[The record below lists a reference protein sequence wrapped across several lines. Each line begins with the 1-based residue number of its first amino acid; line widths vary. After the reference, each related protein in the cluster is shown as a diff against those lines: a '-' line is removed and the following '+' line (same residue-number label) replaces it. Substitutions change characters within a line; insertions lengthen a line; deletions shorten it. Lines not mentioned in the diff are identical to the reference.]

1 MKGVLVVE
9 AMAGDAIGPPGA
21 WNGLSAL
28 SFVRPARL
36 YSGLKRTL
44 PTHRTDDRTQVPRP
58 TPQRQPIHLV
68 RVSWPFFVSHPRSGP
83 FEHDF
88 PPQRCQDGGR
98 CALSGRKQTHLPH
111 DSTTVSPANATNPTQ
126 PDAPEAAGSAEATV
140 TFDDLGLAAP
150 IAQVLAKR
158 KYTTP
163 TPIQALAIP
172 AILEGRDV
180 FGCAQTGTGKTA
192 AFALPILHDLHEA
205 GHPDKNNRGK
215 RGRAP
220 RALVLCPTRELAV
233 QIFDAF
239 VAYGR
244 NLPLRHTAIYGG
256 VGQYRQEKALHG
268 GVDVLIATPGRLMD
282 LHQQGLVDLGS
293 IEVLV
298 LDEADRMLD
307 MGFLPDMRRI
317 AALTPDTRQTL
328 LFSATASKA
337 IKALANGLLKDPEHL
352 ETTPES
358 TTVER
363 INQQAYV
370 VSKDNKALLLGAL
383 LMREGV
389 GRTLV
394 FTKTKHGADRVAK
407 ALDRS
412 GVRAE
417 AIHGNKTQNA
427 RTRALDA
434 FKRNAQGVLVATDVA
449 SRGIDVSGITH
460 VINYDMP
467 GDAETYVHRVGRTA
481 RAGASGIAI
490 TFCEKEE
497 VRDLADVERRTKA
510 DIQPGDTLPSD
521 LEHIAEPYQR
531 PARKER
537 PSSMTEHK
545 PGGRGGRGGGGYAG
559 GRGGSRGGPKSYGG
573 KGGGPRGQRSGGKPG
588 GKPGGHRG
596 KVNSKPGGKPG
607 GHSGG
612 PSKGRRHNGAS
623 SGPSNRG

>member
-1 MKGVLVVE
+1 M
-9 AMAGDAIGPPGA
+9 
-21 WNGLSAL
+21 
-28 SFVRPARL
+28 
-36 YSGLKRTL
+36 
-44 PTHRTDDRTQVPRP
+44 
-58 TPQRQPIHLV
+58 
-68 RVSWPFFVSHPRSGP
+68 
-83 FEHDF
+83 
-88 PPQRCQDGGR
+88 
-98 CALSGRKQTHLPH
+98 PH
-111 DSTTVSPANATNPTQ
+111 DSTTVAPSNPNQADTL
-126 PDAPEAAGSAEATV
+126 

-158 KYTTP
+158 GYTTP

-244 NLPLRHTAIYGG
+244 NLPLRHTAVYGG
-256 VGQYRQEKALHG
+256 VGQYRQEKALYG

-282 LHQQGLVDLGS
+282 LHQQGLIDLGS

-370 VSKDNKALLLGAL
+370 VSKDNKALLLRAL

-497 VRDLADVERRTKA
+497 MRDLADVERRTKA
-510 DIQPGDTLPSD
+510 DIQPGDVLPAD
-521 LEHIAEPYQR
+521 LQHIAEPYER
-531 PARKER
+531 PVRKER
-537 PSSMTEHK
+537 PNAMPFGEPKTGGK
-545 PGGRGGRGGGGYAG
+545 PRTGGRGGYRGTNKSYGGPKANSP
-559 GRGGSRGGPKSYGG
+559 GGSRGHRGASKPGRGPGRGPDKS
-573 KGGGPRGQRSGGKPG
+573 GKPG
-588 GKPGGHRG
+588 AGA
-596 KVNSKPGGKPG
+596 
-607 GHSGG
+607 G
-612 PSKGRRHNGAS
+612 PRPERRAS
-623 SGPSNRG
+623 TTQG